1 MSPWKAG
8 RKVPEQQLKRTT
20 VPNWAMRANPEL
32 PISTKEDNFLI
43 VSRYLKSSRFGPGSR
58 LSSLQDEGG
67 ESIRRRF

>member
-43 VSRYLKSSRFGPGSR
+43 VSCYVVFRGASTAG
-58 LSSLQDEGG
+58 
-67 ESIRRRF
+67 